1 MSETKLAIEV
11 WLAEFSFLQI
21 RASSQHAECSQ
32 CIRHRHMI
40 RHLSHHL
47 RARTQQQTYYWE
59 HLRAQYADRLV
70 YYDLRSKSRSHDGR
84 NICVIQD
91 GLDQS
96 KVAIPRSSWQ
106 KGKEYASLNRP
117 KLHVSL
123 TLVHGFFLL
132 WTISNPDTQKNSDAS
147 VETLC
152 HALHLLQSKHGVVLS
167 QTHLNIQADNTVREI
182 KNNHCLR
189 WAAAQVSSGN
199 LLGISF
205 RFLRTGHSHEDVDQ
219 CFGRLAKHISKLQKA
234 ETPDDFWASIQTF
247 ASNMYRP
254 HEPGRYVVCMN
265 ETRDWKLV

>member
-1 MSETKLAIEV
+1 
-11 WLAEFSFLQI
+11 
-21 RASSQHAECSQ
+21 
-32 CIRHRHMI
+32 MI

-234 ETPDDFWASIQTF
+234 ETPDDFLASIQTF

>member
-1 MSETKLAIEV
+1 MTSRYFFKWIYYSTLWLIQGEARKETKLAIEV

-123 TLVHGFFLL
+123 TLVHGFSCYGPSATQTLRRTATLL
-132 WTISNPDTQKNSDAS
+132 
-147 VETLC
+147 
-152 HALHLLQSKHGVVLS
+152 
-167 QTHLNIQADNTVREI
+167 
-182 KNNHCLR
+182 
-189 WAAAQVSSGN
+189 
-199 LLGISF
+199 
-205 RFLRTGHSHEDVDQ
+205 
-219 CFGRLAKHISKLQKA
+219 
-234 ETPDDFWASIQTF
+234 
-247 ASNMYRP
+247 
-254 HEPGRYVVCMN
+254 
-265 ETRDWKLV
+265 